1 MNDQELL
8 AYVTEVWDRDIIPT
22 LHDYI
27 RIPNVSPVFEEDW
40 AELGHMQRAVQLIA
54 DWSRVRPIP
63 GLTLEV
69 HEIEGLTPVIFME
82 IPPANGGAADD
93 TVLLYGHLDK
103 QPELFGW
110 REGLGPWEPVMEGDR
125 LYGRGG
131 ADDGYSTFASLTAIE
146 AAQAAGFP
154 HTRCVVLIEA
164 SEESGSRDLPAHI
177 DALSERI
184 GQPSLVICLDSGCA
198 DYDHLWITTSLR
210 GLLAGQLDVAV
221 LSEGVHS
228 GDASGVVP
236 STFRIARQILSRI
249 EDEDTGEIL
258 VDELAVDIPPGRITE
273 LQGTA
278 EVLEKTLAE
287 VMPFLPGT
295 KPVTEVSSEQLI
307 NHTWRP
313 MLEITGA
320 DGLPP
325 CDRAGNVLR
334 ASTSLYLSLR
344 LPPTRN
350 AIEASEV
357 LTKVLT
363 DNPPYNAHVSYR
375 ADKHSQGWNAPAFAP
390 WLWDSL
396 QRGSTAMFGTP
407 AYTFGEGGTIS
418 FMAMLGEK
426 YPEAQFAITGVLG
439 PGSNAHGPNE
449 FLHLP
454 TGRKLT
460 AALALLLRD
469 HATRENVGND
479 Q

>member
-1 MNDQELL
+1 MNDQQLL
-8 AYVTEVWDRDIIPT
+8 AHVTDTWDRDIVPT

-40 AELGHMQRAVQLIA
+40 ESLGHMQRAVTLLA
-54 DWSRVRPIP
+54 DWSRARDIP
-63 GLTLEV
+63 GLTLEI
-69 HEIEGLTPVIFME
+69 HEIPGKTPVIFME
-82 IPPANGGAADD
+82 VPSANGGPADD

-131 ADDGYSTFASLTAIE
+131 ADDGYSTFAALAAIE
-146 AAQAAGFP
+146 AAEAAGYA
-154 HTRCVVLIEA
+154 HSRLVVLIEA
-164 SEESGSRDLPAHI
+164 SEESGSRDLPDHI
-177 DALSERI
+177 EALKERI
-184 GQPSLVICLDSGCA
+184 GTPSLVVCLDSGCA

-210 GLLAGQLDVAV
+210 GLLAGQLDVAI

-249 EDEDTGEIL
+249 EDERTGEIL
-258 VDELAVDIPPGRITE
+258 VSDLHVDIPSDRIAE

-278 EVLEKTLAE
+278 EVLVKTLAE
-287 VMPFLPGT
+287 TMPFLDGAR
-295 KPVTEVSSEQLI
+295 PVTDDPAQQLI
-307 NHTWRP
+307 NHTWKP

-334 ASTSLYLSLR
+334 AFTSLYLSLR
-344 LPPTRN
+344 LPPTRD
-350 AIEASEV
+350 AIDASEV

-363 DNPPYNAHVSYR
+363 ADAPYGAHVSYR

-396 QRGSTAMFGTP
+396 QRGSEAVFGTP

-426 YPEAQFAITGVLG
+426 FPDAQFAILGVLG

-449 FLHLP
+449 FLHVP

-460 AALALLLRD
+460 AVIARLLGD
-469 HATRENVGND
+469 HATRER
-479 Q
+479 

>member
-1 MNDQELL
+1 MSDQDVLDH
-8 AYVTEVWDRDIIPT
+8 VTEVWDRDIVPA

-40 AELGHMQRAVQLIA
+40 ESLGHMERAVGLLA
-54 DWSRVRPIP
+54 EWSRSRPIP
-63 GLTLEV
+63 GLTV
-69 HEIEGLTPVIFME
+69 DIHRIPGLTPVILME
-82 IPPANGGAADD
+82 IPPANGGPADD

-110 REGLGPWEPVMEGDR
+110 REGLGPWEPVIDGDR
-125 LYGRGG
+125 LYGRGA
-131 ADDGYSTFASLTAIE
+131 ADDGYSTFASLTCIE

-154 HTRCVVLIEA
+154 HARCVVLIEA

-177 DALSERI
+177 DALAERI
-184 GQPSLVICLDSGCA
+184 GTPSLVICLDSGCA
-198 DYDHLWITTSLR
+198 DYDHLWATTSLR
-210 GLLAGQLDVAV
+210 GLLAGQLDVSI

-249 EDEDTGEIL
+249 EDENSGEIIL
-258 VDELAVDIPPGRITE
+258 SDLHVEIPPGRIEE

-278 EVLEKTLAE
+278 NALTKTLDE
-287 VMPFLPGT
+287 VMPFLPGAR
-295 KPVTEVSSEQLI
+295 PVTDDAAEQLI
-307 NHTWRP
+307 NHTWKP

-325 CDRAGNVLR
+325 CERAGNVLR

-344 LPPTRN
+344 LPPTRD
-350 AIEASEV
+350 AVEASEV
-357 LTKVLT
+357 LARVLT
-363 DNPPYNAHVSYR
+363 ADPPYGAHVSYR
-375 ADKHSQGWNAPAFAP
+375 ADKHSQGWNAPPFAP
-390 WLWDSL
+390 WLWESL
-396 QRGSTAMFGTP
+396 QQGSKAMFGTP

-418 FMAMLGEK
+418 FMAMLGERF
-426 YPEAQFAITGVLG
+426 PDAQFAITGVLG

-449 FLHLP
+449 FLHIP

-460 AALALLLRD
+460 AALSLLLRD
-469 HATRENVGND
+469 HATRAR
-479 Q
+479 

>member
-1 MNDQELL
+1 MDDQELL
-8 AYVTEVWDRDIIPT
+8 RYVGDIWDRDIVPT
-22 LHDYI
+22 LYDYI

-40 AELGHMQRAVQLIA
+40 ESLGHMQRAVDLLA
-54 DWSRVRPIP
+54 GWSRAHDIP
-63 GLTLEV
+63 GLTMEV
-69 HEIEGLTPVIFME
+69 HQIPGLTPVIFME
-82 IPPANGGAADD
+82 IPPANGGPADD

-110 REGLGPWEPVMEGDR
+110 RDGLGPWKPVMEGDR

-131 ADDGYSTFASLTAIE
+131 ADDGYSTFASLTSIQ

-154 HTRCVVLIEA
+154 HARCVVLIEA
-164 SEESGSRDLPAHI
+164 SEESGSRDLPLHI
-177 DALSERI
+177 EALAPRI

-210 GLLAGQLDVAV
+210 GLLAGQLDVGI

-249 EDEDTGEIL
+249 ENEQTGDIL
-258 VDELAVDIPPGRITE
+258 IKEFQVEIPPGRIEE
-273 LQGTA
+273 LEGTSK
-278 EVLEKTLAE
+278 VLTKTLAE
-287 VMPFLPGT
+287 VMPFLADT
-295 KPVTEVSSEQLI
+295 KPVTDDPAQQLI
-307 NHTWRP
+307 NHTWKP

-344 LPPTRN
+344 LPP
-350 AIEASEV
+350 IVEAMAASDV
-357 LTKVLT
+357 LAKALT
-363 DNPPYNAHVSYR
+363 ANPPYGAHVNYR

-396 QRGSTAMFGTP
+396 QRGSIAMFGTP

-418 FMAMLGEK
+418 FMAMLGERF
-426 YPEAQFAITGVLG
+426 PDAQFAITGVLG

-449 FLHLP
+449 FLHIP

-469 HATRENVGND
+469 HATR